1 MLQLPKTEI
10 DWRAIA
16 DQFNTRWNFP
26 HCLGSVDGKHV
37 QILAPEHSGSLF
49 FNYKGTFSIVL
60 LGVADSNY
68 NFIYADVGCQGR
80 ISDVGVFK
88 HTSLYK
94 SLEEKSL
101 NVPGWEALPGRT
113 CPVPFVFVADDA
125 FALSTYMM
133 KPYPGHKPGSSTS
146 ERVYNYRLS
155 RARRIIEN
163 VFGIMSSKFRVL
175 LKPIPLAPE
184 KAEVIVLSCTYLYN
198 FCAETVYPGVTTLL
212 LVFLIHMIQMGTWL
226 RGPGGRNWMKIIL
239 WLIYEPYP
247 ESQQQTY
254 TKFGMN
260 SEIISLLLKER
271 FHGNMM
277 FIKLWVQIVYKI

>member
-80 ISDVGVFK
+80 ISDGGVFK

-94 SLEEKSL
+94 NLEEKSL

-184 KAEVIVLSCTYLYN
+184 KAEVIVLSCIYLHN
-198 FCAETVYPGVTTLL
+198 FLRRNSVSRSNYTPAGIFDSYDTDGNLIEGSWRKELDENNTLVDLRTLPRKSTTNLHEIRNEFRDYFLTPEGEVSWQYDVY
-212 LVFLIHMIQMGTWL
+212 
-226 RGPGGRNWMKIIL
+226 
-239 WLIYEPYP
+239 
-247 ESQQQTY
+247 
-254 TKFGMN
+254 
-260 SEIISLLLKER
+260 
-271 FHGNMM
+271 
-277 FIKLWVQIVYKI
+277 